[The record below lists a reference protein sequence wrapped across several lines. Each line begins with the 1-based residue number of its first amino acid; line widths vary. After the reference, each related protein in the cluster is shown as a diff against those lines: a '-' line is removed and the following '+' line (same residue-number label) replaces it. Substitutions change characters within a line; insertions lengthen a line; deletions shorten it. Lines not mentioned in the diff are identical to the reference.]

1 MILALDFDLCCSLF
15 ILAVDFDDDD
25 DGDDYEEEEKKKK
38 KTKKKKTK
46 KTKKKNMNDD
56 KPCWFHGSSSILRK
70 LPPVSPVRLMS

>member
-38 KTKKKKTK
+38 KTKKKK
-46 KTKKKNMNDD
+46 NMNDD